1 MAEESTTT
9 ASLAPASSSVEMD
22 TSQAAV
28 DSKPGDAK
36 TKEHTSA
43 EANEKTEQQEV
54 TEGESICYIASITLS
69 LN

>member
-9 ASLAPASSSVEMD
+9 TSLAPASSTVEMD

-36 TKEHTSA
+36 TNEHTSA
-43 EANEKTEQQEV
+43 EANEGTEQQEV
-54 TEGESICYIASITLS
+54 TEGESICFIVSFTLS
-69 LN
+69 RN